1 MGEQVKP
8 IPENARTLTPYLRVR
23 GAAAAIEFYKKAF
36 GAEEFTVMT
45 MPGSG
50 GVMHAE
56 LRIGDSNLM
65 LSDEFEQWKVL
76 GPQSLGGTTV
86 GMHLYV
92 TDCDAAY
99 ARAVGAGATGVM
111 PPTNMFWGDRF
122 AKVKDPFGHEWSI
135 ATHVEDVSA
144 DECARRAAKMFGG
157 A

>member
-1 MGEQVKP
+1 MAVKP
-8 IPENARTLTPYLRVR
+8 IPEGYEGITPYLICKN
-23 GAAAAIEFYKKAF
+23 AEAAIEFYKKAF
-36 GAEEFTVMT
+36 GAEASSVMT